1 MSRRSGVG
9 WARRLPLGAGV
20 RAGREWARRHLDTLG
35 WNRDA
40 PALADAVVL
49 AVSELSTNAH
59 VHAGSDAELVLTW
72 DGRCLHLSVH
82 NHSSRLPR
90 PRAATPEATGGR
102 GLALVD
108 ALADHWHTRLQK
120 DGKTVTAYFHSPG
133 AGQPGGWQC
142 LSSSGPSNSSG

>member
-1 MSRRSGVG
+1 MSRSSGVG

-20 RAGREWARRHLDTLG
+20 RAGRAWARRHLDDLG

-40 PALADAVVL
+40 PAVADAVVL
-49 AVSELSTNAH
+49 AVSELTTNAH

-82 NHSSRLPR
+82 DHSSRLPS
-90 PRAATPEATGGR
+90 PRAATTDATGGR

-120 DGKTVTAYFHSPG
+120 DGKTVTASFHPPG
-133 AGQPGGWQC
+133 SGQPCARQC
-142 LSSSGPSNSSG
+142 LSSSSS